1 MSDLLAPYNYAEKLS
16 ISEDE
21 IMKVEDLV
29 SCIENSTIFE
39 DRLDAILYLKDL
51 CPKMRLHIG
60 TLGLHAYIDI
70 LKVDTENTT
79 LVHHVLDLL
88 KLLLQPDCESSIE
101 EDFLGDSL
109 AELFVSKPDLM
120 DAIFQIMDTFDFS
133 VRKSL
138 VQFLIPLFRFRSLE
152 LRDIIINQGNGIC
165 KIVDLLQDQREVIRN
180 NVVLMLSEMSRG
192 NGVIQQMLVY
202 ENVFQILFSIIQ
214 DESPQSIVIEDC
226 LFLMYNLLK
235 RNDGNQKYFF
245 EDMNLVRL
253 LTETFDKLIYP
264 GGDRNFDVDYE
275 YSKQTVT
282 NIIFA
287 LECVR
292 ALVSTDNIQEN
303 IVGAQKA
310 FSQTGLLKT
319 LCHAMFTDA
328 RLGLDVVYQTIITTS
343 EIIRGNPQNQDFFIN
358 TIVHQERKPICSLA
372 VLMEPLIV
380 ERLPFKLRSAALYS
394 YMCYVHNNENGK
406 NLISK
411 AIIGKSDGVNS
422 SAVDKFS
429 IVGYKIMRAIKSNKP
444 FQVWGGCLCLLYLL
458 FENNQRKEDFLS
470 CKIDDY
476 SKTLSLFEWICVSLF
491 RQDRSR
497 NQIKSAYLMLITTW
511 IDNFPPAV
519 KILMQQSDLM
529 QFFSSEFQE
538 CSFIVNENEQR
549 TVKGLIAFLLMTIY
563 NNIEESK
570 EKDSIMQLIKYRLG
584 IVQVSEAIERLSQTE
599 FYLVAASKPT
609 FNPKT
614 SVNVYLDYHF
624 CRLIKVYE
632 KKYLDIL
639 MSKNRENNGESIDV
653 ENIISEHKKEIAS
666 KDEEIKSLKD
676 ELEKAKVELENLK
689 HQNITLQTSSFKTTQ
704 DLTDTIKM
712 LNEIKQK
719 NQSLESETNFLKENV
734 CLWQQ
739 EAGRFKQWA
748 DEWQA
753 YQINQLPN
761 PQDIVVSQLTKQV
774 EELNT
779 LLDSG
784 YKAYDQQ
791 GKTLLYYINLCEQ
804 KPKNVSDNECN
815 ENTTNC

>member
-1 MSDLLAPYNYAEKLS
+1 MSDLLSPYNYTEKLS
-16 ISEDE
+16 ISEDD
-21 IMKVEDLV
+21 IVKVEDLV

-39 DRLDAILYLKDL
+39 DRLDAIMYLKDL

-70 LKVDTENTT
+70 LKVDSENTT
-79 LVHHVLDLL
+79 LIHHVLDLL

-192 NGVIQQMLVY
+192 NGAIQQMLVY

-214 DESPQSIVIEDC
+214 DESSQSIVIEDC

-235 RNDGNQKYFF
+235 RNNGNQKYFF
-245 EDMNLVRL
+245 EDMNLVRQ

-264 GGDRNFDVDYE
+264 GDDRTFDIEYD

-282 NIIFA
+282 NVVFA

-292 ALVSTDNIQEN
+292 ALVSTDNIHEN

-328 RLGLDVVYQTIITTS
+328 RLGLDVVYQTIVTTS
-343 EIIRGNPQNQDFFIN
+343 EIIRGNAYNQEFFIN
-358 TIVHQERKPICSLA
+358 TIVHQERKPTCSLA

-406 NLISK
+406 NQIAK
-411 AIIGKSDGVNS
+411 AIISKSDGNNLS
-422 SAVDKFS
+422 GTDRFS
-429 IVGYKIMRAIKSNKP
+429 TVGHKIMRAIKSNKP
-444 FQVWGGCLCLLYLL
+444 FQVWGGCLCLLYLIL
-458 FENNQRKEDFLS
+458 NNNERKEQFLS
-470 CKIDDY
+470 CKVDDY
-476 SKTLSLFEWICVSLF
+476 SKTISLFEWLCVSLF

-511 IDNFPPAV
+511 IDNFSPSV
-519 KILMQQSDLM
+519 KILMEQSDLM

-538 CSFIVNENEQR
+538 CSFIINENEQR
-549 TVKGLIAFLLMTIY
+549 TVKGLIAFLIMTIY
-563 NNIEESK
+563 NNLEESK
-570 EKDSIMQLIKYRLG
+570 EKESIMQLIKYRLG
-584 IVQVSEAIERLSQTE
+584 ITQVSDAIEKLSQTE
-599 FYLVAASKPT
+599 YYLVAASKPT

-614 SVNVYLDYHF
+614 SLNVYLDYQF
-624 CRLIKVYE
+624 CKLIKVYE

-639 MSKNRENNGESIDV
+639 ARKNKENDASSPDIDSVIGEYKKV
-653 ENIISEHKKEIAS
+653 ISN
-666 KDEEIKSLKD
+666 KDEDIENLKI
-676 ELEKAKVELENLK
+676 ELENVKIELENLRQ
-689 HQNITLQTSSFKTTQ
+689 QNIALQTSSFKTTQ
-704 DLTDTIKM
+704 DLTDTIKL
-712 LNEIKQK
+712 LNEERQK
-719 NQSLESETNFLKENV
+719 NQNLEAESIFLKENV
-734 CLWQQ
+734 GLWQQ
-739 EAGRFKQWA
+739 EAGRYKLCA
-748 DEWQA
+748 EEWQS
-753 YQINQLPN
+753 YQIGQLPN
-761 PQDIVVSQLTKQV
+761 SQETVIGQLTKQV
-774 EELNT
+774 DELNY
-779 LLDSG
+779 LLSNA
-784 YKAYDQQ
+784 YKTYYQQ
-791 GKTLLYYINLCEQ
+791 GQTFSI
-804 KPKNVSDNECN
+804 
-815 ENTTNC
+815 